1 MSWTGGLWEA
11 LRDTESFFPRRF
23 CSASTAASNRSN
35 S

>member
-11 LRDTESFFPRRF
+11 LRDTESFFPRHF
-23 CSASTAASNRSN
+23 CSVSTAASNRSN